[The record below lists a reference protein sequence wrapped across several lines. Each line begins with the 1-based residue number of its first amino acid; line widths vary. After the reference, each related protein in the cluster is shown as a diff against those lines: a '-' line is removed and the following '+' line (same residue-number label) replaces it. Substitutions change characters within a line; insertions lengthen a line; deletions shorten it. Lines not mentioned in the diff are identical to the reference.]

1 MQPETKW
8 KSLQTL
14 YRSVHNSLWLSIF
27 LCALAAL
34 GDLPK
39 IGWQAW
45 IDSGL
50 GERLV
55 TMFFGLWGALTYA
68 LFLWYGY
75 QANLFGT
82 RRDWPNSN

>member
-1 MQPETKW
+1 MQPETKR
-8 KSLQTL
+8 KALQTL
-14 YRSVHNSLWLSIF
+14 YRSVQNSLWPSIF

-45 IDSGL
+45 IDSGF

-55 TMFFGLWGALTYA
+55 TMFFFLWGAFTYA
-68 LFLWYGY
+68 SFLVYGY
-75 QANLFGT
+75 QINLFGT
-82 RRDWPNSN
+82 R